1 MSRFLIA
8 LALISLL
15 AGGCKPTPRTDPGAR
30 RSSQATAAEQQN
42 TPPDTPEAPEPQEE
56 STAPEPTPTPP
67 QENPPAPPSEPAPSD
82 SLVEVTAAVQDFNLL
97 RPWEKKEGSTNQAMG
112 VYLGEGKVL
121 TNGSTVQAATYVE
134 IGLPDHSQR
143 AVARVLR
150 IDPDLNLALL
160 SLVREQDA
168 ALFESRVA
176 RVTGEPLRLGDT
188 AELWSII
195 RGVIPVRLSLTVE
208 SGAEDSS
215 APRLQM
221 QSAQPMPQGL
231 SAGLPVIREGKL
243 VALSTG
249 YQAQTQTFTCTN
261 AELIR
266 RFLSRGEEEPAGV
279 PVLGATLTE
288 LDDPVFRAYLKLQP
302 NQGGLYIGR
311 IEPDS
316 AAESAGL
323 KEGDVVMAIDG
334 ISIDNQGRC
343 LHPLYGM
350 VGAGSLIRSI
360 KPMGEHLTLTVSRDG
375 QVRDVDVTLN
385 RDALEKGLI
394 GEDKP
399 GVQPRYI
406 MWGGLLF
413 QPLTSNYL
421 QTLRSSAKGLPLH
434 FLELERRE
442 KELREKGYRELVAL
456 TLVVPTPAT
465 LGYDHLGFCLVEA
478 VNGEAVHSFSEFA
491 AHLDAPTPDG
501 IVELQLNKPPYRI
514 YLDRQAVERSNDLL
528 RRSAIPRLRAE

>member
-1 MSRFLIA
+1 MSRILIA
-8 LALISLL
+8 LTLISLL
-15 AGGCKPTPRTDPGAR
+15 VGGCKPTPRTDPSAR
-30 RSSQATAAEQQN
+30 RNAPSAAEGQQDA
-42 TPPDTPEAPEPQEE
+42 PSDTRREPAPQGE
-56 STAPEPTPTPP
+56 SASSEPTPASPREATPTS
-67 QENPPAPPSEPAPSD
+67 ESEPSPSD
-82 SLVEVTAAVQDFNLL
+82 SLVEVTAAVQDYNLL

-112 VYLGEGKVL
+112 VYLGDGKVL

-134 IGLPDHSQR
+134 ISLPDHSQR
-143 AVARVLR
+143 AAARVLR

-160 SLVREQDA
+160 SLAREQDA
-168 ALFESRVA
+168 ALFDSRVA
-176 RVTGEPLRLGDT
+176 RATGEPLRLGDT
-188 AELWSII
+188 AELWSVI
-195 RGVIPVRLSLTVE
+195 RGVIPVRLSLTAE
-208 SGAEDSS
+208 SGTEDSS
-215 APRLQM
+215 VPRLQM

-231 SAGLPVIREGKL
+231 SIGLPVIREGKL

-261 AELIR
+261 AEFIR
-266 RFLSRGEEEPAGV
+266 RFLDQGEGGSSGA

-311 IEPDS
+311 VEPDS
-316 AAESAGL
+316 AAESVGL
-323 KEGDVVMAIDG
+323 QEGDVVMAIDG

-343 LHPLYGM
+343 EHPLYGM
-350 VGAGSLIRSI
+350 AGARSLIRSL
-360 KPMGEHLTLTVSRDG
+360 KPLGERLTLSISRDG
-375 QVRDVDVTLN
+375 QVWEVEVPLN
-385 RDALEKGLI
+385 RDAVERGLI

-413 QPLTSNYL
+413 QPLTSSYL
-421 QTLRSSAKGLPLH
+421 QTLRASAKGLPLH

-442 KELREKGYRELVAL
+442 KELREKGYKELVAL

-478 VNGEAVHSFSEFA
+478 VNGEIVRSFSEFA
-491 AHLDAPTPDG
+491 ARLDAPTPDG

-514 YLDRQAVERSNDLL
+514 YLERQAVERSNDLL
-528 RRSAIPRLRAE
+528 RRGAIPRLRAE